1 MKKKKDLFL
10 DEFLNFD
17 KEDIKNELN
26 SKQKNK
32 DIKDKKDKKDS
43 EYNLTEKEIAKI
55 QEVFLNS
62 FTTELVS
69 KTKEKK
75 IDKETE
81 DNFIIVENDLQYN
94 EEMQEDNENDG
105 QKKRYEDILKFRQ
118 ELNLKKKLKKFNL
131 FYYTCKNPNEDK
143 IIYKLGKTLVYT
155 YRKNFP
161 KIKSYKTNKTYTTDA
176 WWGCMVRC
184 GQMILS
190 RGIYRLLKSKGLDT
204 KKHSGL
210 FARCVF
216 LCVPQRPRE
225 GLRRWPCSCRRSP
238 DRSP

>member
-81 DNFIIVENDLQYN
+81 DNFIIVENDSQYH
-94 EEMQEDNENDG
+94 EEIHEDNENKENK
-105 QKKRYEDILKFRQ
+105 KKRYEDILKFRQ
-118 ELNLKKKLKKFNL
+118 ELNLKKKIKK
-131 FYYTCKNPNEDK
+131 
-143 IIYKLGKTLVYT
+143 I
-155 YRKNFP
+155 
-161 KIKSYKTNKTYTTDA
+161 
-176 WWGCMVRC
+176 
-184 GQMILS
+184 
-190 RGIYRLLKSKGLDT
+190 
-204 KKHSGL
+204 
-210 FARCVF
+210 
-216 LCVPQRPRE
+216 
-225 GLRRWPCSCRRSP
+225 
-238 DRSP
+238 